1 MTIRGRTRHA
11 VILGAVLAVA
21 FVELIRTAWISDDAA
36 ITLRSVLN
44 FLHGY
49 GATYNVDERVQA
61 YTHPLWFGLIA
72 AASLVTRSVFVSTFI
87 LSIGISLVVL
97 WMLVARVGTR
107 FWAAMLGVGALIL
120 SKAYVDF
127 STSGLENPL
136 SHLLVLLATLAA
148 VRAIERHDH
157 TAVTAFFISCSL
169 LYLARPDLLLLML
182 PTSLLVVTRYLHQP
196 RILVRCVV
204 VGAIPAVAWTAWSLY
219 YYGFPFPNTAYAKLG
234 AGVPLSERGV
244 QGGLYLLDSI
254 ERDPLT
260 LAFIGAGVVAGLT
273 SSAILDRVLAAGCL
287 LYLVFVVSI
296 GGDFMTGRF
305 LTAPLLVAAVVIA
318 RSVLS
323 TRYLWTLAAGVGV
336 LAVVGINATLLSG
349 SRYSDTVIDDDTG
362 IADERGFYFQSYGL
376 MALADSDRLQQR
388 DWTLSG
394 RTRSVTIV
402 CGGLGFKGIE
412 LGPAGHLID
421 ECGLG
426 DPLLARLPA
435 ERTGK
440 WRIGHFERQLPTD
453 YRESVERQANLL
465 SDPRTHAYYE
475 SIRTITR
482 GNLNSLDRF
491 REIARMNLGLVET
504 PDWRM
509 YRETRIP
516 TSVAPANHVLTKLRL
531 DVEGGSEY
539 ASGLHADAEGRRLYI
554 ARPRRV
560 TVFDLDTLQ
569 EVAGMDGVA
578 GNGVAVDP
586 QTHHGFIS
594 GSPVV
599 MFETRTMKPIASID
613 VDRFMPRAILF
624 DSFTRRVIVL
634 GERST
639 SIALLDTE
647 NGTVVGS
654 IELGGVPRSAEADGH
669 GMLYVLLSDS
679 STIAAVD
686 LGARTV
692 TRRYPL
698 GDYSA
703 CNGLALDDAN
713 GVLFVTCARSPN
725 RLPMMV
731 ILGASDGRTI
741 STVPLSST
749 PNGGVVFS
757 PATMEA
763 FSTHDNGTMTVL
775 REETPNDFRI
785 EDTVETIN
793 RARTVTLDSKT
804 GHVFTMSEDPASGS
818 LTVLVIGK

>member
-1 MTIRGRTRHA
+1 MTIRERTRHA
-11 VILGAVLAVA
+11 IILGAVLAVA

-44 FLHGY
+44 LLHGY

-72 AASLVTRSVFVSTFI
+72 AASLVTRNVFVSTFI
-87 LSIGISLVVL
+87 LSIAISLVVL

-107 FWAAMLGVGALIL
+107 FWAAMLGVAALIL

-136 SHLLVLLATLAA
+136 SHLLVLLATVAA
-148 VRAIERHDH
+148 VRAIERHDQK
-157 TAVTAFFISCSL
+157 AVTAFFVSCSL

-182 PTSLLVVTRYLHQP
+182 PTSLLVAIRYLHQP
-196 RILVRCVV
+196 GMLVRCVL

-234 AGVPLSERGV
+234 AGVPLSERSV
-244 QGGLYLLDSI
+244 QGGVYLLDSI
-254 ERDPLT
+254 ARDPLT

-273 SSAILDRVLAAGCL
+273 SSSILDRVLAAGCL
-287 LYLVFVVSI
+287 LYVGFVVSI

-318 RSVLS
+318 RSALS
-323 TRYLWTLAAGVGV
+323 TRHLWALAAGVGV

-349 SRYSDTVIDDDTG
+349 ARYSDTVIDEDTG

-376 MALADSDRLQQR
+376 MALVDSDRLQPR

-394 RTRSVTIV
+394 SPRSVTIV

-412 LGPAGHLID
+412 LGPAAHLID

-453 YRESVERQANLL
+453 YRESVEREANLL
-465 SDPRTHAYYE
+465 RDPRTRAYYE

-482 GNLNSLDRF
+482 GSLNRLDRF
-491 REIARMNLGLVET
+491 REIARMNLGLVDT
-504 PDWRM
+504 PDWQM

-516 TSVAPANHVLTKLRL
+516 ASLVPANHVLTRLRL
-531 DVEGGSEY
+531 DVKGSSD

-554 ARPRRV
+554 TRRSSV

-569 EVAGMDGVA
+569 QAAGMDGA
-578 GNGVAVDP
+578 GGNGVAVDP
-586 QTHHGFIS
+586 RTHRGFVS
-594 GSPVV
+594 GSAVV
-599 MFETRTMKPIASID
+599 MFDTRTMKPVTSID
-613 VDRFMPRAILF
+613 VDRLMPRGILF
-624 DSFTRRVIVL
+624 DSFTRRVYVL
-634 GERST
+634 GERATTVAIVDS
-639 SIALLDTE
+639 E
-647 NGTVVGS
+647 NGSVVGN
-654 IELGGVPRSAEADGH
+654 IELGGVPRSAEADGR
-669 GMLYVLLSDS
+669 GTLYVLMSDS
-679 STIAAVD
+679 SAITAVD
-686 LGARTV
+686 LEARKV

-731 ILGASDGRTI
+731 ILGARDGRMI
-741 STVPLSST
+741 STVPLAST

-757 PATMEA
+757 AATMEA
-763 FSTHDNGTMTVL
+763 FSTHDNGTMTVV
-775 REETPNDFRI
+775 REETPNAFRV
-785 EDTVETIN
+785 EGTVETIN
-793 RARTVTLDSKT
+793 RARAITLDSKT
-804 GHVFTMSEDPASGS
+804 GRVFTMSEDPASGS

>member
-1 MTIRGRTRHA
+1 MTIREQTRHA
-11 VILGAVLAVA
+11 IILGAVLVVA

-44 FLHGY
+44 LLHGY

-72 AASLVTRSVFVSTFI
+72 AASLLTRNVFVSTFI
-87 LSIGISLVVL
+87 LSIVISLVVL
-97 WMLVARVGTR
+97 WMVVARVGTR
-107 FWAAMLGVGALIL
+107 FWAGMLGVAALIL

-136 SHLLVLLATLAA
+136 SHLFVLLATLAA
-148 VRAIERHDH
+148 VRAIERHDQK
-157 TAVTAFFISCSL
+157 AVTAFFVSCSL

-182 PTSLLVVTRYLHQP
+182 PTSLLLAIRYLHQP
-196 RILVRCVV
+196 GMLARCVV

-234 AGVPLSERGV
+234 AGVPLSERSV
-244 QGGLYLLDSI
+244 QGGVYLLDSI
-254 ERDPLT
+254 ARDPLT
-260 LAFIGAGVVAGLT
+260 VAFIGAGVVAGLT
-273 SSAILDRVLAAGCL
+273 SSSILDRVLAAGCL
-287 LYLVFVVSI
+287 LYLAFVVSI

-318 RSVLS
+318 RSMLS
-323 TRYLWTLAAGVGV
+323 TRHLWALAAGVGV

-349 SRYSDTVIDDDTG
+349 SRYSDTVIDEDTG

-376 MALADSDRLQQR
+376 MALVDSDRLQPR

-394 RTRSVTIV
+394 SARSVTIV

-412 LGPAGHLID
+412 LGPAAHLID

-465 SDPRTHAYYE
+465 RDPRTRAYYE

-482 GNLNSLDRF
+482 GSLNRLDRF

-504 PDWRM
+504 PDWQM

-516 TSVAPANHVLTKLRL
+516 ASLAPSNHVLARLRL
-531 DVEGGSEY
+531 DVKGSSD

-554 ARPRRV
+554 TRPSSV

-569 EVAGMDGVA
+569 QVAGMDGA
-578 GNGVAVDP
+578 GGNGVAVDP
-586 QTHHGFIS
+586 RTHHGFVS
-594 GSPVV
+594 GSAVV
-599 MFETRTMKPIASID
+599 MFDTRTMKPVTSID
-613 VDRFMPRAILF
+613 VDRLMPRGILF
-624 DSFTRRVIVL
+624 DSFTRRVYVL
-634 GERST
+634 GERATTVAIVDS
-639 SIALLDTE
+639 E
-647 NGTVVGS
+647 NGSVVGN

-669 GMLYVLLSDS
+669 GTLYVLMSDS
-679 STIAAVD
+679 SAITAVD
-686 LGARTV
+686 LEARKV

-731 ILGASDGRTI
+731 ILGARDGRMI
-741 STVPLSST
+741 STVPLAST

-763 FSTHDNGTMTVL
+763 FSTHDNGTMTVV
-775 REETPNDFRI
+775 REETPNDFRVV
-785 EDTVETIN
+785 DTVETIN
-793 RARTVTLDSKT
+793 RARTITLDSKT

>member
-1 MTIRGRTRHA
+1 MRIGKQHA
-11 VILGAVLAVA
+11 IILGAVLAVA

-44 FLHGY
+44 LLHGY

-72 AASLVTRSVFVSTFI
+72 AASLVTRNVFVSTFM
-87 LSIGISLVVL
+87 LSIGISLAVL
-97 WMLVARVGTR
+97 WMLVVRVGTR
-107 FWAAMLGVGALIL
+107 FWAGMLGVAALIF

-148 VRAIERHDH
+148 VRAIERHDQK
-157 TAVTAFFISCSL
+157 AVTAFFISCSL

-182 PTSLLVVTRYLHQP
+182 PTSLLVMIRYVHQP
-196 RILVRCVV
+196 GMLIRCVV
-204 VGAIPAVAWTAWSLY
+204 VGAIPVVAWTAWSLY

-234 AGVPLSERGV
+234 AGVPLSERSV
-244 QGGLYLLDSI
+244 QGGVYLLDSI
-254 ERDPLT
+254 KRDPLT
-260 LAFIGAGVVAGLT
+260 LAFIGVGVAAGLT
-273 SSAILDRVLAAGCL
+273 SSSILDRVLAAGCL
-287 LYLVFVVSI
+287 LYLAFVMSI

-323 TRYLWTLAAGVGV
+323 TRHLWALAVGVGV

-349 SRYSDTVIDDDTG
+349 SRYSDTVIDEDTG

-376 MALADSDRLQQR
+376 MPLADSDRLQQR

-394 RTRSVTIV
+394 STRTVTIV

-412 LGPAGHLID
+412 LGPAAHLID

-465 SDPRTHAYYE
+465 RDPRTRAYYE

-482 GNLNSLDRF
+482 GNLNSLDRL
-491 REIARMNLGLVET
+491 REIARMNLGLVDT

-509 YRETRIP
+509 YRETKIP
-516 TSVAPANHVLTKLRL
+516 ASVAPANHVLTKLRL
-531 DVEGGSEY
+531 DVEGASEH

-554 ARPRRV
+554 TRPRRV

-569 EVAGMDGVA
+569 QVAEMDGV
-578 GNGVAVDP
+578 GGDGVAVDP
-586 QTHHGFIS
+586 RTHHGFIS

-599 MFETRTMKPIASID
+599 MFDTRTMRPITSID
-613 VDRFMPRAILF
+613 VDRLMPRGILF
-624 DSFTRRVIVL
+624 DSFTRRVYVL
-634 GERST
+634 GERAT
-639 SIALLDTE
+639 SVAIVDSE
-647 NGTVVGS
+647 NGTLVGS
-654 IELGGVPRSAEADGH
+654 VELGGVPRSAEADGR
-669 GMLYVLLSDS
+669 GTLYVLMSDS

-686 LGARTV
+686 LGARKV
-692 TRRYPL
+692 TRRYPV

-703 CNGLALDDAN
+703 CNGLALDDTN
-713 GVLFVTCARSPN
+713 GVLFVTCARSPS
-725 RLPMMV
+725 RLPMTV
-731 ILGASDGRTI
+731 ILGASDGRMI

-757 PATMEA
+757 PVTMEA
-763 FSTHDNGTMTVL
+763 FSTHENGTMTVV
-775 REETPNDFRI
+775 REETPNDFRV

-793 RARTVTLDSKT
+793 RTRTITLDRKT